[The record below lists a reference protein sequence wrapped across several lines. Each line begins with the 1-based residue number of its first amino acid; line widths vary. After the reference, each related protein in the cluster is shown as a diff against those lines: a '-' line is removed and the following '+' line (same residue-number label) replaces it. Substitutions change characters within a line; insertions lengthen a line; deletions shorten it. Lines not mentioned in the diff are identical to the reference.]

1 MKIER
6 GKKWVVYI
14 YDVFVLLSKIL
25 DQINLDYANLEVFK
39 N

>member
-1 MKIER
+1 MRIER

-14 YDVFVLLSKIL
+14 YNVLVLLSKIL
-25 DQINLDYANLEVFK
+25 DQINLNCANLEVFK